1 MNGDWT
7 DEMQAQFDE
16 LRRDLAGV
24 IKAELRS
31 SEERLARHIDEQLST
46 RFETAEERLAAKVN
60 GAEDRLSQQY
70 KTSVAGVGKQVQL
83 LAEAFGGTLDAI
95 RADIHELKGNFE
107 DTMKLHAQV
116 LTKHSRDMATNSR
129 DIGELKRRSGH

>member
-16 LRRDLAGV
+16 LRRDLADV

-46 RFETAEERLAAKVN
+46 RFETAEERLSAKVK
-60 GAEDRLSQQY
+60 GVEDRLSHQY
-70 KTSVAGVGKQVQL
+70 KASVEGMGGQVRL

-95 RADIHELKGNFE
+95 RADIHELKGTFE

-116 LTKHSRDMATNSR
+116 LTKHSRDIATHSR
-129 DIGELKRRSGH
+129 DIDELKRRSGH